1 VVYISGKRA
10 EEIGFEKFAQRQARL
25 QGIHVLV
32 LDRMRIRHRDVP
44 QEECRAVSE
53 LCSEITELDLSD
65 NLFET
70 FEEILELCEPL
81 PKLKVLTLDGNRFI
95 VGDLE
100 LVASKLRLKHLSLR
114 RTLLSDGELNSIL
127 SIVPT
132 PQTLVLAENEIDIVD
147 FDLPSSIDTL
157 DLSDNHITTLSALR
171 HLAAPSHCPRTI
183 LLKRNQ
189 ISAVS
194 THNCTPFTL
203 PMFELDL
210 TYNNIQSFAF
220 FNNLTPATFLALKH
234 LRTTGNPLYTSLTS
248 ADGKPLKPEDGHMLT
263 LARLA
268 HLETL
273 NYAKI
278 TAKERLNAETY
289 YLSQVGVEISLAE
302 VGRRDEVV
310 AKHPRFADLCEEY
323 GEPIVQRKVEVGEVD
338 PNSLAAGLVAVT
350 FMPAPS
356 SRRSNGESTSQDSWM
371 TRIPKSFSIY
381 SVLGIVG
388 KRLRIMPLDL
398 RLVLETD
405 ERDPVRKS
413 AGYAEPIWWDSS
425 DDESE
430 DGHQGA
436 DEAWIRREVELVA
449 GTRALGTYVDSG
461 EAMIRVERRR

>member
-1 VVYISGKRA
+1 MYISGKRA

-171 HLAAPSHCPRTI
+171 HLATPSHCPRTI

-189 ISAVS
+189 ISTVA
-194 THNCTPFTL
+194 THNYPTFTL
-203 PMFELDL
+203 PVSELDL
-210 TYNNIQSFAF
+210 TYNTIQTFAF
-220 FNNLTPATFLALKH
+220 FNDLTQATFPALKH
-234 LRTTGNPLYTSLTS
+234 LRTTGNALYTSLTS
-248 ADGKPLKPEDGHMLT
+248 ADGKPLKPEDGYMLT
-263 LARLA
+263 LARLP

-310 AKHPRFADLCEEY
+310 AKHPRFAELCEEY
-323 GEPIVQRKVEVGEVD
+323 GEPLVQRKVNAGEVD
-338 PNSLAAGLVAVT
+338 PNSLAAGLVSVT
-350 FMPAPS
+350 FMFARGPKSLDGVFP
-356 SRRSNGESTSQDSWM
+356 SNGTWT

-381 SVLGIVG
+381 SVLGMVG
-388 KRLRIMPLDL
+388 KRLGIMPLDL

-405 ERDPVRKS
+405 ERDPVGKS
-413 AGYAEPIWWDSS
+413 GGYVEPIWWDSS

-436 DEAWIRREVELVA
+436 DGAWIRREVELVA
-449 GTRALGTYVDSG
+449 GTRALGTYVDG
-461 EAMIRVERRR
+461 NEAIIRVGRRR